1 MSRVSE
7 ALNLSHTLGSIK
19 RNGAWPVP
27 EHVVLRQRMG
37 SAELDLTE
45 AVLAGANTLLDID
58 MVGGSV
64 EIRVPED
71 MLVTA
76 ELATTLGSY
85 QDHRKPGPDAALAT
99 ASDVVHT
106 LTIKGRV
113 VLGSVEVR
121 GPKRSFRKRA

>member
-1 MSRVSE
+1 MSDT
-7 ALNLSHTLGSIK
+7 LNLSHTLSSLR

-37 SAELDLTE
+37 STELDLTE
-45 AVLAGANTLLDID
+45 AALAAANTVLDLD

-64 EIRVPED
+64 EIRVPEE

-76 ELATTLGSY
+76 ELATTLASY
-85 QDHRKPGPDAALAT
+85 QDHRESGPDAALAKV
-99 ASDVVHT
+99 ADVVRT
-106 LTIKGRV
+106 LTIRGRA

-121 GPKRSFRKRA
+121 GPKRARRTLV